1 MAFCIVDG
9 TTVPVALGGGSL
21 KDHPVGDKHRA
32 FDGTMRSTITDH
44 LREWKVR
51 SAPMLSTAANAL
63 YTSLVSLTQPKTCSG
78 DLLGASIACHT
89 TFESKTSVVASS
101 TSAQRWIMEFT
112 LEEAS

>member
-1 MAFCIVDG
+1 MAFLIVDG
-9 TTVPVALGGGSL
+9 TTVPVALGAGSL

-51 SAPMLSTAANAL
+51 SAPMLSTDVDTL
-63 YTSLVSLTQPKTCSG
+63 YASLTSLTQPKTCSG
-78 DLLGASIACHT
+78 DLLGASISCHT

-101 TSAQRWIMEFT
+101 TSALRYVVEFT